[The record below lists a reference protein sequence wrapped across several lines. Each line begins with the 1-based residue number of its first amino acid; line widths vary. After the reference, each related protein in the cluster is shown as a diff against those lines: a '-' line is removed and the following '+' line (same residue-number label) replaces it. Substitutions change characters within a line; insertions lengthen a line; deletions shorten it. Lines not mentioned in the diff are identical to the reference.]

1 MKEGDLVKV
10 LFENPKYQKENDKL
24 FAYGILTNNNPETGL
39 DGYKEVWLF
48 KYPSIFGD
56 MPAQKSLYVKER
68 ITHIKTFEDW

>member
-10 LFENPKYQKENDKL
+10 LFDNTNDKM
-24 FAYGILTNNNPETGL
+24 FAYGILTNNTPETGL

-56 MPAQKSLYVKER
+56 MPPQKSLYVKER
-68 ITHIKTFEDW
+68 ITHIRTFEDW